1 MAEIKISMVAARVNA
16 GLTQTDISN
25 SMGVNRATVVSWERG
40 YTVPSADKFQQ
51 FCELCK
57 IPMDNVLLPKEST

>member
-1 MAEIKISMVAARVNA
+1 MAEIKISMAAARVNA
-16 GLTQTDISN
+16 GLTQTDV
-25 SMGVNRATVVSWERG
+25 SMSLNVNRATVVSWERG
-40 YTVPSADKFQQ
+40 YSVPSADKFQR